1 MAERYSEDEFKG
13 KLTETHIEQV
23 DKMMPPPSERARIVW
38 EAIQRHSQVSYISN
52 WDVVCFSVETLG
64 LMSAEFPW
72 LEQAAKQ
79 VSQLVYKAHYLN
91 HDKIR
96 EHETEVLR
104 IGIPR
109 VDDNEKSA
117 FDAMGIP
124 KMSGE

>member
-1 MAERYSEDEFKG
+1 MAESISEDELRG
-13 KLTETHIEQV
+13 RLTATHINQV

-64 LMSAEFPW
+64 LMSTEFPW
-72 LEQAAKQ
+72 LQEAAKQ
-79 VSQLVYKAHYLN
+79 VSMLVYKAHYLN

-96 EHETEVLR
+96 EHESEV
-104 IGIPR
+104 IMTGIPR
-109 VDDNEKSA
+109 PEDNGKST

-124 KMSGE
+124 RMTGE